1 MFSRWFPRSASFA
14 GVSQAFI
21 LVSSLGLAAGT
32 SFAKVGN
39 GTPKSSER
47 QTEQRPVARLVG
59 SPRQQV
65 PQSTRARMVARLTT
79 PQPTSYAPST
89 TYTPAATYAR
99 ATPAASTDSTGDE
112 RRAFD
117 LVNAE
122 RQKRGLRPLV
132 WDASLARLA
141 RYHSATMARD
151 GVLSHTDRDGLDLS
165 GRAQVLG
172 LHGWRALGENI
183 AYNQGFEDPTAF
195 AVERWMI
202 SQAHRE
208 NILNDGFTHA
218 AVGIARAADGR
229 IFFTQVFLER

>member
-1 MFSRWFPRSASFA
+1 
-14 GVSQAFI
+14 
-21 LVSSLGLAAGT
+21 
-32 SFAKVGN
+32 
-39 GTPKSSER
+39 
-47 QTEQRPVARLVG
+47 
-59 SPRQQV
+59 
-65 PQSTRARMVARLTT
+65 MVARMTE
-79 PQPTSYAPST
+79 PQPSSYTPAP
-89 TYTPAATYAR
+89 TYTPAATY
-99 ATPAASTDSTGDE
+99 TPATSFNATGDE

-122 RQKRGLRPLV
+122 RQKRGLSPLV

-183 AYNQGFEDPTAF
+183 AYNQGFSDPTAF

-208 NILNDGFTHA
+208 NILNGGFTHA

-229 IFFTQVFLER
+229 IFFTQVFMER